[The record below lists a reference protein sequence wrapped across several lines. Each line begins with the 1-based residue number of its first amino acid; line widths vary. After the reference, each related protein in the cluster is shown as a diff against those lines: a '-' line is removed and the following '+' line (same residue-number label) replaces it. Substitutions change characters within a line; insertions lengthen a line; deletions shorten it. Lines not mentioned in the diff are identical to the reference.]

1 MRHEIE
7 NTLHIKAYDIYGLS
21 EIMGPGVACECE
33 CQNGMHVWEDNFIVE
48 IIDPIPASSS
58 PTAALASLCSPRS
71 PRRASPLSVT
81 GRGISAR
88 SIMRNASAVA
98 PMSA

>member
-1 MRHEIE
+1 MRREIE
-7 NTLHIKAYDIYGLS
+7 ITLHIKAYDIYGLS

-48 IIDPIPASSS
+48 IIDPDTGEQLPDG
-58 PTAALASLCSPRS
+58 SLCSPRS